1 MNPNDNARR
10 PNIRNARNLAGD
22 LENGPESATPP
33 SNDNAARVA
42 LADTTALVAHRD
54 FVRYVRATLARYG
67 VARRD
72 MEDAIADVQAGAIAA
87 ARRKRMPADLEEW
100 KALGVTVAVRQAT
113 KRQRKARVA
122 RKYDA
127 GLCEEPDRY
136 LTPTLYWEQR
146 DPVDTKRYLAILKDL
161 FDAGEMPE
169 DGAEILLGEADHVPH
184 EELAQELGISRKA
197 VGMRLVRMRDK
208 FYARLAALGMLV
220 LVLLMLLA
228 VLNRHSDDVAAPAP
242 SDVPAPTRA
251 EPTGDAAIE
260 ARDGGALPD
269 AAGWR

>member
-1 MNPNDNARR
+1 VNPNDNAPRLDL
-10 PNIRNARNLAGD
+10 RNARNLAGD
-22 LENGPESATPP
+22 LEKGPESATPP

-42 LADTTALVAHRD
+42 LADTTPLVAHGD
-54 FVRYVRATLARYG
+54 FVRYVRATLARCG
-67 VARRD
+67 VAQRHMD
-72 MEDAIADVQAGAIAA
+72 DAIADVQAGAIAS

-100 KALGVTVAVRQAT
+100 KALGVTIAVRQAT

-161 FDAGEMPE
+161 FDKGEMPE
-169 DGAEILLGEADHVPH
+169 DAGEILLGEADHVPH
-184 EELAQELGISRKA
+184 EELAQEIGISRTA
-197 VGMRLVRMRDK
+197 VDNRLSRMRDK
-208 FYARLAALGMLV
+208 FYRQLAALGMLV
-220 LVLLMLLA
+220 LALLMLA
-228 VLNRHSDDVAAPAP
+228 VLNRDSGDVAAPAP
-242 SDVPAPTRA
+242 NDASVAKPV
-251 EPTGDAAIE
+251 EPIGDAAPST
-260 ARDGGALPD
+260 RDGGALPD